1 MTTTVVDATVLMPAC
16 DHSAMNL
23 NRSQPVSVW
32 PDGCIFPVCA
42 GKPETDGEPWQ
53 TQAVVGTAF
62 AVGDR
67 VVTCWHILKGAA
79 EAGLE
84 VGLTFPDGGIRRFVP
99 VAFER
104 SSDGHDLAIGELPW
118 TPEPQFSLSGDLHE
132 GLDVYSYGY
141 PLTQISQDLDGE
153 RTFKLGLKLFKG
165 YVVSATALEFP
176 GYPVASGLEL
186 DMPAPGG
193 MSGAPLLRD
202 TPGSGGTR
210 DVVGVIQGTRRVD
223 VDGSEDVRLA
233 LAYGVDPIAALITNG

>member
-1 MTTTVVDATVLMPAC
+1 MPVAGVQSFGHER
-16 DHSAMNL
+16 DSSAYSM
-23 NRSQPVSVW
+23 SDW
-32 PDGCIFPVCA
+32 PEGHIFPVVA
-42 GKPETDGEPWQ
+42 GRTATDGRPWE

-62 AVGDR
+62 AVDDR
-67 VVTCWHILKGAA
+67 VITCWHILKGAV
-79 EAGLE
+79 ETGLE
-84 VGLTFPDGGIRRFVP
+84 VGVTLDDPDGITRFIP

-104 SSDGHDLAIGELPW
+104 SSDGHDLAIGQLPW
-118 TPEPQFSLSGDLHE
+118 APAPQFSLSRHLNE

-141 PLTQISQDLDGE
+141 PLTQITRDPDGD
-153 RTFKLGLKLFKG
+153 RRFGLGLRLFKG
-165 YVVSATALEFP
+165 YVVSASVLEFP

-210 DVVGVIQGTRRVD
+210 EVVGVIQGTRRVD

-233 LAYGVDPIAALITNG
+233 LAYGVDPLSTLFATG